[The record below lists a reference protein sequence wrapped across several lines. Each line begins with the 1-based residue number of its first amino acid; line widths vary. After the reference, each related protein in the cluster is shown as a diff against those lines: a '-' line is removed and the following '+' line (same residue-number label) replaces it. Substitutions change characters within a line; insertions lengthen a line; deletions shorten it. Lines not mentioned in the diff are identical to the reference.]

1 MDADSSQAF
10 SFCSDGRMGTLVEAA
25 RAMGATHP
33 LLARWPHKNGS
44 FSSDARLLAMLCA
57 PEVDHQDRSVALRL
71 LRSRVSRFPEDFE
84 EPEQLAAELQR
95 LISDRIN
102 SIELMYELV
111 HFFYLLLGCR
121 LRSSCSP
128 HKDRM
133 VFGLYRYGISVPA
146 GAEIPPISLM
156 LKAAYRYIAGVG
168 RVNLRALDLSQ
179 RKIAAELLLSY
190 FLYGAGEQ
198 QRWRCPER
206 LQALK
211 EYGGPIW
218 QILKEDAPDMTA
230 DEATYGLS
238 NTLCVEVLELVKFQ
252 LESNDSRSVTRIP
265 RNSENTGTWGRPA
278 QGVHQ
283 VRYLTVIPGPIP
295 PASDSGDQQQIK
307 RFKPLQGPL
316 PIVQLPDPE
325 GLLAIQ
331 AALVAEFPWARNAI
345 ESILGELRLK
355 RQLGAVDCRIRPTL
369 IAGTPGV
376 GKTRFA
382 RRLAEELG
390 LKFRVVGIG
399 GMDDSRT
406 LLGTARGWSSGQP
419 SPFLDLLL
427 TAHSPSALVLLD
439 EVDKATDKSSNSP
452 SVAGALLG
460 LLETESA
467 RVWVDHFLQT
477 ECDLSMMS
485 FILTA
490 NSLASLPKA
499 LLSRCQIVMF
509 GEPSAEHIAAAA
521 PHALADLAQEWGLPP
536 DVFKGLEPKARHLNV
551 RSMRELKSQLTRI
564 LMTEL
569 IPQGDTPWRH

>member
-1 MDADSSQAF
+1 MDADSCQTF
-10 SFCSDGRMGTLVEAA
+10 GFCGDERMGTLAQVA
-25 RAMGATHP
+25 RATGATHP
-33 LLARWPHKNGS
+33 LLAHWPHQNS
-44 FSSDARLLAMLCA
+44 NIATAARLLGTLCDS
-57 PEVDHQDRSVALRL
+57 EVAHHDRSVALRL
-71 LRSRVSRFPEDFE
+71 LHNRVARFPDDFE

-102 SIELMYELV
+102 SIELMHGVVL
-111 HFFYLLLGCR
+111 FFYLLLGCR
-121 LRSSCSP
+121 LRSSCSM
-128 HKDRM
+128 RQNRV
-133 VFGLYRYGISVPA
+133 VFGLYRDGISVPA

-156 LKAAYRYIAGVG
+156 LKAAYRYISGMG

-206 LQALK
+206 LQALNQNG
-211 EYGGPIW
+211 EPIW
-218 QILKEDAPDMTA
+218 WILKEDAPDMTA

-238 NTLCVEVLELVKFQ
+238 KTLCVEVLELVRFR
-252 LESNDSRSVTRIP
+252 LESDDSPSVTRVS
-265 RNSENTGTWGRPA
+265 RNSENTRTRGCPA
-278 QGVHQ
+278 QGVNQ
-283 VRYLTVIPGPIP
+283 ISCLTVIPGPIP
-295 PASDSGDQQQIK
+295 PASDPGDKQQIK

-316 PIVQLPDPE
+316 PIVQLPDPD
-325 GLLAIQ
+325 GLQAIQ
-331 AALVAEFPWARNAI
+331 ATLVEEFPWARNAI

-355 RQLGAVDCRIRPTL
+355 RLLGAVDCRIRPTL
-369 IAGTPGV
+369 IAGQPGV

-382 RRLAEELG
+382 RRLAEALG
-390 LKFRVVGIG
+390 LTFRVVGIG

-406 LLGTARGWSSGQP
+406 LIGTARGWASGQP

-427 TAHSPSALVLLD
+427 TVRSPSALVLLD
-439 EVDKATDKSSNSP
+439 EVDKATDRSSNSP
-452 SVAGALLG
+452 AVAGALLG
-460 LLETESA
+460 LLEAESA
-467 RVWVDHFLQT
+467 RAWFDHFLQT

-509 GEPSAEHIAAAA
+509 GEPSAEHIAAAV

-536 DVFKGLEPKARHLNV
+536 GVFRGFEPKAHRLHA
-551 RSMRELKSQLTRI
+551 RSMRELKSKLTCI
-564 LMTEL
+564 LMADLVSTSL
-569 IPQGDTPWRH
+569 APWRH

>member
-1 MDADSSQAF
+1 MDADSCQTF
-10 SFCSDGRMGTLVEAA
+10 GFCNDERVEQLVHTA
-25 RAMGATHP
+25 RKLGATHP
-33 LLARWPHKNGS
+33 LLAQWPHEDGNS
-44 FSSDARLLAMLCA
+44 ARSAALLAMLCD
-57 PEVDHQDRSVALRL
+57 PEAGYRDRIAALRL
-71 LRSRVSRFPEDFE
+71 IHNRVARFSEDFD

-102 SIELMYELV
+102 SIELMYGVV
-111 HFFYLLLGCR
+111 HFQYLLLGCR
-121 LRSSCSP
+121 LRSSCST
-128 HKDRM
+128 RQNRV
-133 VFGLYRYGISVPA
+133 VFGLYRDRVSVPA

-156 LKAAYRYIAGVG
+156 LKAAYRYISGMG
-168 RVNLRALDLSQ
+168 RVNLRALDLSE
-179 RKIAAELLLSY
+179 RKMAAELLLSY

-198 QRWRCPER
+198 RRWRCPER
-206 LQALK
+206 LRALK
-211 EYGGPIW
+211 QQGEPVW
-218 QILKEDAPDMTA
+218 QTLKEDAPDMTA
-230 DEATYGLS
+230 DEAAYGLS
-238 NTLCVEVLELVKFQ
+238 NTLCIEVLELVRFL
-252 LESNDSRSVTRIP
+252 LESQDSGSITRAPKSAENEGAPRRLTESVR
-265 RNSENTGTWGRPA
+265 
-278 QGVHQ
+278 Q
-283 VRYLTVIPGPIP
+283 VNCLTVIPGPIP

-307 RFKPLQGPL
+307 RFKPLQSQL
-316 PIVQLPDPE
+316 PIMQLPDPE

-355 RQLGAVDCRIRPTL
+355 RLLGAVDCRIRPTL
-369 IAGTPGV
+369 IAGQPGV
-376 GKTRFA
+376 GKNRFA

-390 LKFRVVGIG
+390 LTFRVVGIG

-467 RVWVDHFLQT
+467 RVWFDHFLQT

-490 NSLASLPKA
+490 NSLANLPKA

-509 GEPSAEHIAAAA
+509 SEPSAEHIAAAV
-521 PHALADLAQEWGLPP
+521 PHALADLAQEWRLPP
-536 DVFKGLEPKARHLNV
+536 DVFKGFEPKARHLQA
-551 RSMRELKSQLTRI
+551 RSMRELKSQLTSI
-564 LMTEL
+564 LMAEMVPPRGAL
-569 IPQGDTPWRH
+569 WRH